1 MTSASEVLFMAKALY
16 RGATMKQYD
25 RESAEN
31 LGTLLTRQAE
41 RRGDAPALTC
51 EGETISWREFETR
64 ANRVAQYL
72 RGHLGLGKGDAVA
85 MMLENRIAFLTTL
98 FGICK
103 LGAVAGLL
111 NTNQRGSVLLHSLN
125 TIDAKAL
132 LVGEECLPAIVEIES
147 DLPMDPG
154 ARLVVPD
161 RGGATLPSW
170 ARPFD
175 DRDDALPDGV
185 PDAQATVLQKDPCFF
200 VFTSGTTGLPKAAV
214 LSNERCFKGMQGY
227 GVVCLNIQPEDRVY
241 NCLPLYHSTGL
252 VIGLGSVLW
261 AGASTVLRRRFSA
274 SNFLREVREQRCNTF
289 VYVGELCRYL
299 MNQPL
304 APDDA
309 DNPLEKMI
317 GNGLRPD
324 IWKPFKARFGVPR
337 VHEIYGASEGNS
349 GFVNA
354 FNKDETIGFGVT
366 PHVLV
371 KYDDEDNEIV
381 RDPHGMCIPV
391 PRGQPG
397 LLLNKIDAKAPF
409 DGYTDR
415 DASAKKIV
423 HNVLAPGDRYFNTGD
438 LIREVDVGF
447 AFFQRH
453 YQFVDRTGDTFRWK
467 GENCSTN
474 EVAEQ
479 LNGFPAVASANVYG
493 VEIPGT
499 NGRAGMAALHLQDEN
514 FDLEAFSA
522 HVEGALPSYARP
534 IFLRIQHDQ
543 ETTST
548 FKLVKKTLREEGYD
562 LTKVGGDSLF
572 VLKPGS
578 STYEPLTQA
587 YLETIG
593 EGEAGF

>member
-1 MTSASEVLFMAKALY
+1 VTGLSEVLFMAKALY

-31 LGTLLTRQAE
+31 LGTLLTRQASL
-41 RRGDAPALTC
+41 RGDAPALTC
-51 EGETISWREFETR
+51 EGETISWREFESR

-72 RGHLGLGKGDAVA
+72 SHHQGIEKGDAVA
-85 MMLENRIAFLTTL
+85 LMLENRVAFLTSL

-111 NTNQRGSVLLHSLN
+111 NTNQRGPVLLHSVQ
-125 TIDAKAL
+125 TIEAKAL
-132 LVGEECLPAIVEIES
+132 LVGEECLDAIAEIEAE
-147 DLPMDPG
+147 LPMDPS

-161 RGGATLPSW
+161 RGEAALPGW
-170 ARPFD
+170 VQPFD
-175 DRDDALPDGV
+175 DRDETHPDTV
-185 PDAQATVLQKDPCFF
+185 PPAQATVLHKDPCFF

-274 SNFLREVREQRCNTF
+274 SNFLKEVREQRCNTF

-299 MNQPL
+299 MNQP
-304 APDDA
+304 AQADDA

-371 KYDDEDNEIV
+371 KYDDEEDEII

-409 DGYTDR
+409 DGYTDKA
-415 DASAKKIV
+415 ASAKKVV
-423 HNVLAPGDRYFNTGD
+423 HNVVTGGDRYFNTGD

-447 AFFQRH
+447 AFWQRH

-474 EVAEQ
+474 EVGEQ
-479 LNGFPAVASANVYG
+479 LNGFDAIASANVYG

-499 NGRAGMAALHLQDEN
+499 NGRAGMAALILKGDSL
-514 FDLEAFSA
+514 DLDAFSA

-534 IFLRIQHDQ
+534 IFLRVQHDQ

-548 FKLVKKTLREEGYD
+548 FKLVKKTLREEGFD
-562 LTKVGGDSLF
+562 PDQVGSDSLY
-572 VLKPGS
+572 VMKPGNA
-578 STYEPLTQA
+578 TYEPLSCEYFEIIQR
-587 YLETIG
+587 
-593 EGEAGF
+593 GEAGF